1 MSLQT
6 KALPQKDE
14 TRRPS
19 MAVLNKGLQQ
29 QVEARRPSMAPPSK
43 GLQQQ
48 DEARRPSMA
57 VLNKGLPQDD
67 ARRPSMA
74 VKMLSVPGGSSSQTP
89 RRTSSVEMSSPKTSS
104 APRRSGPSLIG
115 LLASKRLAK
124 KLTSRF
130 RHGSTWGMQR
140 NSQAVQIQKEPTYR
154 MEPHNKFH
162 PGKVRDPQELHVQL
176 RSLSTVRRS
185 LRNDFRV
192 VRVEL
197 FSMYSCFAFDL
208 TS

>member
-130 RHGSTWGMQR
+130 RHGRTWGMQR
-140 NSQAVQIQKEPTYR
+140 NSQAVQIQKELTYR

-176 RSLSTVRRS
+176 RSLSIVRRS
-185 LRNDFRV
+185 LRSDCV
-192 VRVEL
+192 VRVAL